1 VSAATAKRGLGQRA
15 GIANTLMGAVRGEQD
30 GRSKKVNFNLS
41 KQQVAQIFAERPAV
55 RKAYLKHVLPNGN
68 LTDLQFWTKYCRVE
82 YLKQSRKGV
91 PFTSEQDDADAA
103 LFAEDEAD
111 LKAAKAPLQW
121 AVDKAKDPEHALL
134 ARVRLAGI
142 LLDEKAYDEGLKLL
156 SVTDA
161 GVFEGL
167 FADRRGDL
175 LVAQGKVS
183 EARAAYQLSL
193 QKLET
198 NSALRPI
205 VQLKLDAIGGA

>member
-1 VSAATAKRGLGQRA
+1 
-15 GIANTLMGAVRGEQD
+15 
-30 GRSKKVNFNLS
+30 
-41 KQQVAQIFAERPAV
+41 
-55 RKAYLKHVLPNGN
+55 
-68 LTDLQFWTKYCRVE
+68 
-82 YLKQSRKGV
+82 
-91 PFTSEQDDADAA
+91 
-103 LFAEDEAD
+103 
-111 LKAAKAPLQW
+111 
-121 AVDKAKDPEHALL
+121 
-134 ARVRLAGI
+134 LAGI

-193 QKLET
+193 QKLEA